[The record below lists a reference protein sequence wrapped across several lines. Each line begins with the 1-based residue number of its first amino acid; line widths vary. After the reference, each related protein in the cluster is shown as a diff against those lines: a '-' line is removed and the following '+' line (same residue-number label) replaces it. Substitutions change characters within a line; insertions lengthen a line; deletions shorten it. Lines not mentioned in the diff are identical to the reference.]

1 MPERPVQLDY
11 LVYVAL
17 LVDIGFEQ
25 EYVRLA
31 LFEQAAVFDQSL
43 DLRLPC
49 FGELLDRK
57 ALETGSFVA
66 NALVLDI
73 IESYPLELPPVP
85 VVRQAC
91 DRRLGS
97 DRKDEIL
104 SSDMQLESFAT
115 LRKSRIIHRHAFDL
129 EIAGHLRGKL
139 LRRITVYGT
148 VPGRRNDNPAIGLA
162 ENRGRREKTSQ

>member
-1 MPERPVQLDY
+1 MRERHAVLLRRLPPSDSHVVQFVDEYLRILPERPVQLDY
-11 LVYVAL
+11 LVYVSL

-25 EYVRLA
+25 EYVRFA

-73 IESYPLELPPVP
+73 IESYPLELPPGSGRTSG
-85 VVRQAC
+85 VR
-91 DRRLGS
+91 
-97 DRKDEIL
+97 
-104 SSDMQLESFAT
+104 
-115 LRKSRIIHRHAFDL
+115 
-129 EIAGHLRGKL
+129 
-139 LRRITVYGT
+139 
-148 VPGRRNDNPAIGLA
+148 PAIG
-162 ENRGRREKTSQ
+162 K